1 TGNIRQFSLKGTASG
16 SNIVARGN
24 TVGSFTAD
32 YDWINALTPQSQVRV
47 DAQARTVSAAGF
59 NLDSVAAKLTYHKPN
74 GTLQLVVSQDD
85 QRTYAADAAF
95 TLDKIRNELT
105 LNNLKLQFDTSV
117 WASTRA
123 AALHWGQAGIDVQN
137 LELRNGANG
146 RIYVNGFVPKQG
158 NANLDIALDNV
169 NVEDVISLTQSGI
182 NARGLVSINI
192 HATGT
197 LENPQFKGVFGA
209 TDLVY
214 NGTAVPEVHGD
225 LDYANQTLSGRAEAM
240 RPGGQPFLVAEGT
253 VPINLALS
261 GVTGSRFPDNRQIA
275 LNITADSLPLDM
287 VPALDGY
294 IANMRGKVTS
304 SFKLAG
310 TLNHPV
316 LTGQFNIHQG
326 QARVVLAGITLNG
339 IEASIRM
346 LGDTVVIDSIAASNR
361 GRIILTGGIGL
372 QSLTQPSFDLRLVT
386 QNAELLHNEHGQM
399 RVISNL
405 TMIGPFKDPHIAGDV
420 RLREGVIY
428 IPPSENKNLIGSGD
442 PALFNVLDTAVMA
455 DRELFPAQSPFL
467 ANLRMDVN
475 LRVDR
480 DVFVRSR
487 EANIEVYTEDPME
500 LHVNRAKESLV
511 IDGVLLTERGE
522 YTFMTRRFNVKRGSA
537 TFVNTSEINPTLQA
551 QAEYEVNQPNREQI
565 TIQVV
570 VGGTLKSPNIPLTS
584 D

>member
-1 TGNIRQFSLKGTASG
+1 
-16 SNIVARGN
+16 
-24 TVGSFTAD
+24 
-32 YDWINALTPQSQVRV
+32 
-47 DAQARTVSAAGF
+47 
-59 NLDSVAAKLTYHKPN
+59 
-74 GTLQLVVSQDD
+74 
-85 QRTYAADAAF
+85 
-95 TLDKIRNELT
+95 
-105 LNNLKLQFDTSV
+105 
-117 WASTRA
+117 
-123 AALHWGQAGIDVQN
+123 
-137 LELRNGANG
+137 
-146 RIYVNGFVPKQG
+146 
-158 NANLDIALDNV
+158 
-169 NVEDVISLTQSGI
+169 
-182 NARGLVSINI
+182 
-192 HATGT
+192 
-197 LENPQFKGVFGA
+197 
-209 TDLVY
+209 
-214 NGTAVPEVHGD
+214 
-225 LDYANQTLSGRAEAM
+225 TLSGRAEAM

-261 GVTGSRFPDNRQIA
+261 GVTGSRFPANRQIA

-455 DRELFPAQSPFL
+455 DR
-467 ANLRMDVN
+467 
-475 LRVDR
+475 

-487 EANIEVYTEDPME
+487 EATIEVYTEDPME

-551 QAEYEVNQPNREQI
+551 QAEY
-565 TIQVV
+565 VV
-570 VGGTLKSPNIPLTS
+570 
-584 D
+584 